1 MRDEADLTTD
11 LTASR
16 PNLVRAWWPAAV
28 WVVLI
33 AFESTDF
40 FSSEH
45 TGSMLYTLLTHL
57 FGHIDFYKFLV
68 FHHYLRK
75 TGHVVG
81 YGMLTLL
88 LWRGWRA
95 TLDQDHAQLGRTA
108 LLSWL
113 GTVFVASMDEWHQS
127 SIPSRTG
134 TWRDA
139 ALDSVAGAAF
149 LLVAY
154 FWLRRSDSRTDGAS
168 TVSTDQSE
176 LLARANGGRA
186 GRTPRR

>member
-1 MRDEADLTTD
+1 MTTHLTTD

-16 PNLVRAWWPAAV
+16 PNLVRAWWPAIV
-28 WVVLI
+28 WIGLI
-33 AFESTDF
+33 TFESTDF

-45 TGSMLYTLLTHL
+45 TGSILYGLLTRL
-57 FGHIDFYKFLV
+57 FGNIDFYKFLV

-81 YGMLTLL
+81 YGMLSLL
-88 LWRGWRA
+88 LLRGWRA
-95 TLDQDHAQLGRTA
+95 TFGQTQALLWRTS

-113 GTVFVASMDEWHQS
+113 GTAFVASMDEWHQS
-127 SIPSRTG
+127 YIPSRTG

-139 ALDSVAGAAF
+139 VLDSVAGLVF

-154 FWLRRSDSRTDGAS
+154 FWLRRSEGAEQ
-168 TVSTDQSE
+168 T
-176 LLARANGGRA
+176 A
-186 GRTPRR
+186 

>member
-1 MRDEADLTTD
+1 LTIDLTTD

-16 PNLVRAWWPAAV
+16 PNLARAWWPAVV
-28 WVVLI
+28 WIGLI

-45 TGSMLYTLLTHL
+45 TGSLLYALLTRL
-57 FGHIDFYKFLV
+57 FGQINVYDFLI

-81 YGMLTLL
+81 YGMLSLL
-88 LWRGWRA
+88 LLRGWRA
-95 TLDQDHAQLGRTA
+95 TFSQAQALLWRTS

-113 GTVFVASMDEWHQS
+113 GTAFVAAMDEWHQS
-127 SIPSRTG
+127 YIPSRTG
-134 TWRDA
+134 TVRDV
-139 ALDSVAGAAF
+139 ALDSVAGLGF

-154 FWLRRSDSRTDGAS
+154 FWLRRPDGAEQ
-168 TVSTDQSE
+168 T
-176 LLARANGGRA
+176 A
-186 GRTPRR
+186 